1 MRRWLLAAAVVL
13 SLRGQEPAPL
23 EKTQAR
29 LESVRVT
36 GNREIPA
43 EKILAILNLKIG
55 KTVSKDDFDTAR
67 ERLSA
72 TGAFETVGYEYQL
85 SADGA
90 GFDFTVEVREVGEVF
105 PYRFDGLPVADDV
118 LMEALRAQ
126 EPLWGDRIPI
136 TATTRYVDTIVQ
148 CGVKDAVTWKVE
160 EGSTGV
166 ETIVFQPVT
175 VLPNIAEV
183 RFKGND
189 ALPTAALL
197 RPISDVAVGIPY
209 TEAALRERLDTA
221 IRPLYEARGRIR
233 VAFPKIAVEQAEKSE
248 GVLATVTVEEGPV
261 YRLGEVR
268 YSGVAEGDAAQ
279 LARLADLRKGDTA
292 NFDDVKA
299 AVAKVEKKYRD
310 QGYLHVSS
318 KVEREVRDDDRAVD
332 LAIALDLGAQY
343 RFGKLTIMGLDI
355 LSEPEIRKAWGQME
369 GRPYQP
375 DYADAFL
382 DRLRADKVFDNLG
395 KTSAERHIDETA
407 KTVQTTLTFSGA
419 VKSATD
425 AETSPGLG
433 APAPAPGTRRPGR

>member
-1 MRRWLLAAAVVL
+1 MTRFLVAALLAPLLPAQRPTAQL
-13 SLRGQEPAPL
+13 ENPQERA
-23 EKTQAR
+23 EAQ

-43 EKILAILNLKIG
+43 ERILAILNLTPG
-55 KTVSKDDFDTAR
+55 KTVSRADFDTAR
-67 ERLSA
+67 ERLTS
-72 TGAFETVGYEYQL
+72 TGAFETVGYAYQL

-90 GFDFTVEVREVGEVF
+90 GFDCTMEVREVGEVY
-105 PYRFDGLPVADDV
+105 PYRFEGLPVADDV
-118 LMEALRAQ
+118 LMGAVRAQ
-126 EPLWGDRIPI
+126 EPLWGEKIPI
-136 TATTRYVDTIVQ
+136 TAIARYVDAIVQ
-148 CGVKDAVTWKVE
+148 SGVKAAVTWKVE
-160 EGSTGV
+160 EGSAGV

-175 VLPNIAEV
+175 VRPNIAEV

-248 GVLATVTVEEGPV
+248 GVVATVTVEEGPV
-261 YRLGEVR
+261 YKLGEVR
-268 YSGVAEGDAAQ
+268 YSGAAEADAAQ
-279 LARLADLRKGDTA
+279 LAKLADLRKGDTA

-318 KVEREVRDDDRAVD
+318 KVEREVHDDDRAVD

-343 RFGKLTIMGLDI
+343 RFGKLAIQGLD
-355 LSEPEIRKAWGQME
+355 LLAEPEIRKAWGQME

-375 DYADAFL
+375 GYADAFL

-407 KTVQTTLTFSGA
+407 KTVETTLTFSGA
-419 VKSATD
+419 VAGSA
-425 AETSPGLG
+425 ANEHK
-433 APAPAPGTRRPGR
+433 